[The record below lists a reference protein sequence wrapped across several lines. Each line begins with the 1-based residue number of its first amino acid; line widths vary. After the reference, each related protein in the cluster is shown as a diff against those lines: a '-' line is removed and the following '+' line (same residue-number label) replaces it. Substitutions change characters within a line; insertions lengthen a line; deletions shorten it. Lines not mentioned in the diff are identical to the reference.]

1 MRSLIFQINVTPDG
15 RCDHSAVIADDE
27 LHRYA
32 LRTLELADTVLFGR
46 PTYQL
51 FESYWPQVAAS
62 GTGLSAVDE
71 FARKLSPMAK
81 VVFSKTLTEAGWNTR
96 VVRDD
101 PVEEV
106 LRLKQQ
112 KGKGLLIFGSPTLA
126 ATLRNAQLI
135 DEYRFL
141 LQPMVVGTGPMLFG
155 HAAQRLDLTLQS
167 ATPFQS
173 GVVALHYHS
182 QPQRPLG

>member
-1 MRSLIFQINVTPDG
+1 MRSLIFHINVTPDG

-27 LHRYA
+27 LHRHA
-32 LRTLELADTVLFGR
+32 LATLEVADTVLFGR

-51 FESYWPQVAAS
+51 FESYWPKVAERT
-62 GTGLSAVDE
+62 TGISAVDD
-71 FARKLSPMAK
+71 FARKLEPMSK
-81 VVFSKTLTEAGWNTR
+81 VVFSKTLTEVSWNTR
-96 VVRDD
+96 IVRDD

-112 KGKGLLIFGSPTLA
+112 RGKSMVIFGSPTLA

-155 HAAQRLDLTLQS
+155 HAAQRLDLKLQS
-167 ATPFQS
+167 ASAFQS
-173 GVVALHYHS
+173 GVVALHYLS
-182 QPQRPLG
+182 QPQS